1 MTSFFNFRT
10 ECIHKYDQ
18 EVYDWFMDAFDNIPL
33 SCVVNGRFLAVHGGI
48 SPDLKNVKW
57 NRPKFIIYRSKISIK

>member
-10 ECIHKYDQ
+10 ECIYKYDQ
-18 EVYDWFMDAFDNIPL
+18 DIYDLFMDSFDNIPL

-48 SPDLKNVKW
+48 SPDLKNVQICLKKVI
-57 NRPKFIIYRSKISIK
+57 NELDRGHQ